1 MNRRGFLQSVV
12 AAVASARL
20 SRVSAADRAYDF
32 WFTRLMYEPG
42 DWDVDAR
49 MPTNPLDALVQLQTL
64 RIDPKLAPFLE
75 NNGGPTQTL
84 ALQGGSPA
92 IDAGNNSSGLA
103 TDQRG
108 AGFARMSGNGTDI
121 GAFEVQ
127 SGGTGDLIFRNG
139 FDFN

>member
-1 MNRRGFLQSVV
+1 MTIAGANNLVI
-12 AAVASARL
+12 
-20 SRVSAADRAYDF
+20 
-32 WFTRLMYEPG
+32 
-42 DWDVDAR
+42 DVDPA
-49 MPTNPLDALVQLQTL
+49 MTLPPGTL